1 MIPFDTAD
9 GNAKELNQQEE
20 TNKGRFFCS

>member
-20 TNKGRFFCS
+20 TNKGRFCS